1 MSRAPFI
8 IKIAFYKASQKNQA
22 KNVAHIQYIATR
34 PGADRGE
41 FNIGDDLD
49 ADPGTAAGHAKY
61 MDERPG
67 SHGLFGPENKTPDL
81 REVQRELKDHNGIV
95 WRMVLSLKEEDA
107 IRLGYTARESWEKAL
122 KATMPEA
129 AAKMGIRESNLKWV
143 AAFHQAQGHPHV
155 HVVMW
160 EKTPQRTRGVLSLGE
175 RKDLRRVF
183 VREIYAEERLALTA
197 KKSAIRDLIRETA
210 RKDVF
215 SVIREIEK
223 ARLEVRALAGQEPG
237 LPPVLHTV
245 TQEELINKLNGL
257 AKIMPGHGRV
267 ALKYMPVE
275 VKKEAREIA
284 DWILSQPGF
293 TGSVERYKDLA
304 RQLAGYHTFQEQ
316 RLNEAA
322 QKAYEDMRDRVAQIV
337 LQGAVKVQQIESFI
351 ESRPQMTEHEATEYE
366 AVKISEQALERKE
379 IENIPQEGTIG
390 GRRIGA
396 GSADEAA
403 KRLWRTTH
411 YSLNRVY
418 LQENP
423 GADILKPRLN
433 ENFRKEIAERLQDI
447 ASSMPDLQGKP
458 AYTYLPDELKQ
469 KARETA
475 EWLLTRQELQ
485 NRFSEIGPLKAERLT
500 RRMAEQVAIRAYDL
514 VPKEVPDVEMVLH
527 SRRAEEAVNKLR
539 SVRSDFVKDDLEE
552 ARWTVG
558 AIYRALT
565 YLGKEKE
572 AREVAER
579 FGKEAGLQHNE
590 ILKALEKEIER
601 IQFIAD
607 KSQEKGQYQRHMS
620 RNDWQQLTENLG
632 LEEEELLFPWFGVKK
647 VEENEAEE
655 KQRVKEELKVTLI
668 EDRVSPAVAVLE
680 QAGGKPED
688 LKELRWTLVTM
699 TSVLKA
705 LGVDEAGRERIVR
718 GWCERAGVDILEARL
733 KDVLDRT
740 TISKDDIWLG
750 KRSWERL
757 MANLGIKDAPD
768 LPWSV
773 GSPIPMSARVASDVW
788 KAAWRALERERLRAE
803 AQVLLAA
810 EREMQRKKREAE
822 REGKSREG

>member
-1 MSRAPFI
+1 M
-8 IKIAFYKASQKNQA
+8 KVAFYQPSHKNQA
-22 KNVAHIQYIATR
+22 RNVAHIQYIATR

-41 FNIGDDLD
+41 LNIGDDLEV
-49 ADPGTAAGHAKY
+49 DPDTPAGHAKY

-67 SHGLFGPENKTPDL
+67 SHGLFGPEDVAPNLK
-81 REVQRELKDHNGIV
+81 EVQKELKNHDGIV
-95 WRMVLSLKEEDA
+95 WRMVLSLKEEEA
-107 IRLGYTARESWEKAL
+107 VRLGYTARESWEKTL
-122 KATMPEA
+122 RATMPEA

-210 RKDVF
+210 RKDIFGIV
-215 SVIREIEK
+215 REIEK
-223 ARLEVRALAGQEPG
+223 ARLEIRAVDGREPG

-257 AKIMPGHGRV
+257 AKIMPGHGRI
-267 ALKYMPVE
+267 ALKYMPAE

-284 DWILSQPGF
+284 EWILSQPGF
-293 TGSVERYKDLA
+293 AGSVERYKDLT
-304 RQLAGYHTFQEQ
+304 RQLAGHHTFQEQ
-316 RLNEAA
+316 KLNEAA
-322 QKAYEDMRDRVAQIV
+322 QKAYEDVRDRVAQIV
-337 LQGAVKVQQIESFI
+337 LQGAVRVQQIESFI
-351 ESRPQMTEHEATEYE
+351 ESRPQMTEYEANEYE
-366 AVKISEQALERKE
+366 AEIKISEKE
-379 IENIPQEGTIG
+379 IDNIPQEGTISG
-390 GRRIGA
+390 GRIGA
-396 GSADEAA
+396 DNAEKAA
-403 KRLWRTTH
+403 ERLWRTT
-411 YSLNRVY
+411 YFSLHRTY
-418 LQENP
+418 LQENH
-423 GADILKPRLN
+423 GAVILKPRMDK
-433 ENFRKEIAERLQDI
+433 NFRKEIAERLQDI
-447 ASSMPDLQGKP
+447 ANKMPDLQGKP
-458 AYTYLPDELKQ
+458 AYTFLPDDLKQ

-485 NRFSEIGPLKAERLT
+485 KRFSEISSPKAERLV
-500 RRMAEQVAIRAYDL
+500 RRLAEQVAIRAYDL
-514 VPKEVPDVEMVLH
+514 VPKEIPDIEIVLH
-527 SRRAEEAVNKLR
+527 SHRAEEAINKLLNAR
-539 SVRSDFVKDDLEE
+539 VDFIRNDLEE

-558 AIYRALT
+558 TIYRALI

-572 AREVAER
+572 AWEVAER

-590 ILKALEKEIER
+590 ISKALEKEIER
-601 IQFIAD
+601 IQFIAA
-607 KSQEKGQYQRHMS
+607 KSQEKGQYQRYIS
-620 RNDWQQLTENLG
+620 RNDWQRLTENFG

-647 VEENEAEE
+647 AEESETEE

-668 EDRVSPAVAVLE
+668 EDRVSPAVAAFE

-688 LKELRWTLVTM
+688 LKELRWTLATM

-705 LGVDEAGRERIVR
+705 LGVDEDSRERIVR
-718 GWCERAGVDILEARL
+718 GWCERAGVDISEARL
-733 KDVLDRT
+733 RDVLDRT

-757 MANLGIKDAPD
+757 IGNLGITDAPD
-768 LPWSV
+768 IPWSV
-773 GSPIPMSARVASDVW
+773 GSPIPMSARVASGVW

-803 AQVLLAA
+803 AQILLAA
-810 EREMQRKKREAE
+810 EREMQRKRRESE
-822 REGKSREG
+822 RSEKGREV